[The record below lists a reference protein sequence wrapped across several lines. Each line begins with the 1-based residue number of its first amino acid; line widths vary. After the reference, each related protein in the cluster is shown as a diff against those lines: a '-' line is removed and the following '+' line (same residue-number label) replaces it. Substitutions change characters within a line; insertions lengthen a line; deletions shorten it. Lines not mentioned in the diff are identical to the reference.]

1 MIPEGLKDL
10 RKFLGLRLKVILE
23 TGSSTGQGKV
33 MRGGKKIVDGEEYKH
48 NAAVCYMNG
57 EDMKFLGVSSEVN
70 IEVSSSVSSVVLKA
84 QESGCPRG
92 VVFVTKGPWIN
103 SIIESDTSQ
112 SGSPNFKGMDVTV
125 SATNGKVKSVEEIL
139 KMYAR
144 G

>member
-1 MIPEGLKDL
+1 
-10 RKFLGLRLKVILE
+10 
-23 TGSSTGQGKV
+23 
-33 MRGGKKIVDGEEYKH
+33 
-48 NAAVCYMNG
+48 MNG
-57 EDMKFLGVSSEVN
+57 EDMKFLGVSSEGN

-92 VVFVTKGPWIN
+92 VVFVPKGPWIN